1 MQRLRAGKSL
11 VLSEGA
17 RGAALRLLGQG
28 PRAGTRPPGA
38 ARPRLT
44 APPTLGPT
52 KGNKDSQGATK
63 ASREA
68 ALVLWSHISP
78 AQEVPPP
85 RPSHHVC
92 HQPGQGPCAETPAAP
107 GRPPCSFQAVP
118 ARRGLFPPRT
128 RVLGALCVCVGG
140 VGPGPRQTDEDPDT
154 VTV

>member
-85 RPSHHVC
+85 GLPIMSATNRARAPVPRHLRPQGGLRAASRPFL
-92 HQPGQGPCAETPAAP
+92 PGAGFSRHAL
-107 GRPPCSFQAVP
+107 GSWVP
-118 ARRGLFPPRT
+118 
-128 RVLGALCVCVGG
+128 CVCA
-140 VGPGPRQTDEDPDT
+140 
-154 VTV
+154 